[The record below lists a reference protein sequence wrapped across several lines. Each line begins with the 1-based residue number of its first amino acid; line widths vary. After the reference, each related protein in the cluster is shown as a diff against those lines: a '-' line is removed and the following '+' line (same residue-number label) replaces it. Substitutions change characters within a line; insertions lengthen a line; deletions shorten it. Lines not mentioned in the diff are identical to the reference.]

1 MRVYKN
7 FINNDLVGAI
17 SGKTF
22 PVGNPATEEV
32 FAEVSHSGTR
42 DIDAVVIASDLA
54 FNGWRLTDPGSRSIY
69 SLSTARKRNIGGFPT
84 VLKAS
89 RLRL

>member
-7 FINNDLVGAI
+7 FINNDWVGAI

-22 PVGNPATEEV
+22 PVDNPATGEV
-32 FAEVSHSGTR
+32 FAEVPRSGTR
-42 DIDAVVIASDLA
+42 DMDAAVVSAGSP
-54 FNGWRLTDPGSRSIY
+54 FNGWRLTDPGSRNIS
-69 SLSTARKRNIGGFPT
+69 SLTTARKRKIGGFPT
-84 VLKAS
+84 VLTAS

>member
-7 FINNDLVGAI
+7 LINNDWVGAI

-22 PVGNPATEEV
+22 PVDNPATEEV
-32 FAEVSHSGTR
+32 FAEVSRSGTR
-42 DIDAVVIASDLA
+42 DIDAAVVAASSA

-69 SLSTARKRNIGGFPT
+69 SLTTDRKRKIGGF
-84 VLKAS
+84 
-89 RLRL
+89 LRF